1 MSDTGTIDDNAAAY
15 GEGVWFWH
23 PMLVSSLRRLVR
35 LNRVGQTVNPKAT
48 VTTAVTGEITSY
60 KP

>member
-1 MSDTGTIDDNAAAY
+1 MIDDGAAAY

-23 PMLVSSLRRLVR
+23 PTLVSSLRKVMF
-35 LNRVGQTVNPKAT
+35 GSTGSGTTVNPKAT
-48 VTTAVTGEITSY
+48 VAKLIAGEITSY